1 MKIVKLLLIVAT
13 VLQVGVVMGNGPSGH
28 FTTQL
33 DPKLYRIRARLFL
46 GPALKRPLI
55 REDLNVLQTSV
66 PGG

>member
-28 FTTQL
+28 FTAQL

-46 GPALKRPLI
+46 GPAFRL
-55 REDLNVLQTSV
+55 S
-66 PGG
+66 

>member
-1 MKIVKLLLIVAT
+1 MKIAKLLLIVAT

-46 GPALKRPLI
+46 GPAFRL
-55 REDLNVLQTSV
+55 S
-66 PGG
+66 